1 MNPAL
6 APPLGLILAG
16 GRSSRMGTEKAMLD
30 LGGQPLLSH
39 VARRLAPQVSLV
51 RLNAPPGFPIPLALP
66 MLPDTMAGQL
76 GPLAGVLAG
85 LSNLEPG
92 ETHLL
97 TVPCDSPF
105 FPLDLA
111 ARLQA
116 QADEEESIVVAAS
129 DGRLHPVFCLWPS
142 AIAEDLQNW
151 LANPNNR
158 RIQAF
163 LRRHPMLTVDFP
175 MIETPQGPIDPF
187 LNINTPE
194 DLQTARRFAE
204 LLA

>member
-1 MNPAL
+1 MSAL
-6 APPLGLILAG
+6 ALPPGLILAG
-16 GRSSRMGTEKAMLD
+16 GRSSRMGTEKALLD
-30 LGGQPLLSH
+30 LGDQPLLAH
-39 VARRLAPQVSLV
+39 VARRLAPQVSV
-51 RLNAPPGFPIPLALP
+51 VKLNAPPGFPAPLALP
-66 MLPDTMAGQL
+66 LLPDTLAGQL

-85 LSNLEPG
+85 LGHLQPG

-111 ARLQA
+111 ARLRA
-116 QADEEESIVVAAS
+116 QADDENSIVVAAS
-129 DGRLHPVFCLWPS
+129 DGRLHPVFCLWPR
-142 AIAEDLQNW
+142 AIAEDLQDW
-151 LANPNNR
+151 LADPDNR

-163 LRRHPMLTVDFP
+163 LRRHRMVTVDFSL
-175 MIETPQGPIDPF
+175 IDTPEGTIDPF

-194 DLQTARRFAE
+194 DLETARRFAG